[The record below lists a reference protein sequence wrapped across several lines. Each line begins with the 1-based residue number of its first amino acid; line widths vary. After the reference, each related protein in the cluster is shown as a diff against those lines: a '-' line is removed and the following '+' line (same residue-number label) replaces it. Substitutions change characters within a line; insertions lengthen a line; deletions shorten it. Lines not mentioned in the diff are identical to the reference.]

1 MLFRSREGA
10 NGSFGRRRRAV
21 KGRSGAGRARPHGAK
36 VGYER
41 AVHAW
46 EEAGR
51 KEGTEWTGMG
61 KSRVGRSEQA
71 GRGRK
76 KKEGKGGLLGC

>member
-1 MLFRSREGA
+1 MGEGQ
-10 NGSFGRRRRAV
+10 
-21 KGRSGAGRARPHGAK
+21 SGAGRARPHGAK

-61 KSRVGRSEQA
+61 KSRVGRSGA
-71 GRGRK
+71 
-76 KKEGKGGLLGC
+76 EGKEAEENRKEKRRKGEGCWAARQA

>member
-1 MLFRSREGA
+1 MGEGQ
-10 NGSFGRRRRAV
+10 
-21 KGRSGAGRARPHGAK
+21 SGAGRARPHGAK

-61 KSRVGRSEQA
+61 KSRVGRSGAEGKEA
-71 GRGRK
+71 GGGKEKGRK
-76 KKEGKGGLLGC
+76 REGCWAARQA